1 METTDY
7 SKIASVYDNNEDRHL
22 IEIDE
27 HLKSLFEKRPNEKS
41 KVLEIGCGTGN
52 YLVFQKK
59 AYKHESVKWIGL
71 DLSKEML
78 NVAQPKLSGVELIN
92 SSAEELPFKNESFD
106 FIVTRFAFHHFSKK
120 ERALDEMW
128 RILKRGCILKYENFL
143 PEKSD
148 WWVHRYFPETQE
160 ITNKRFWSTEK
171 TRKAFEEKGFKT
183 SMSINI
189 DEDDKTVLQRLK
201 EARNRDIS
209 HLRDISESAY
219 EAGLLRMQR
228 EIDRSENVKSK
239 GTFALMTCIALK
251 E

>member
-7 SKIASVYDNNEDRHL
+7 SKIASVYDKNEDRHL
-22 IEIDE
+22 ITIDE
-27 HLKSLFEKRPNEKS
+27 HLKSLFEKQPKVIS

-52 YLVFQKK
+52 YLVSQKK
-59 AYKHESVKWIGL
+59 TYKHESVEWIGL

-78 NVAQPKLSGVELIN
+78 NVAQQKLSEVELIN
-92 SSAEELPFKNESFD
+92 GSAEELPFKNESFD
-106 FIVTRFAFHHFSKK
+106 FIVTRFAFHHFSNK

-160 ITNKRFWSTEK
+160 ITNRRFWSIEK
-171 TRKAFEEKGFKT
+171 TLKLFKEKGFKT
-183 SMSINI
+183 SVSVNI

-209 HLRDISESAY
+209 QLTDISESAY
-219 EAGLLRMQR
+219 EAGLLRMQK
-228 EIDRSENVKSK
+228 EIDRSRDAKSK